1 MYSQQLENY
10 IQQAGQISG
19 LDPKQI
25 NLLNQSMSSY
35 LATFTKIIDGELAD
49 FPYDPLATSLQLLS
63 LSIALSET
71 NIDANTESIHY
82 LVAMGLE
89 QSGELLARLQI
100 RNYINYP
107 PLSNDLWY
115 RLSLAFLHYMAGGF
129 RVQSVSVLH
138 HLQRIRD
145 EINEGDWKQEY
156 IDATKSFESLFRG
169 RYISKPINRWEN
181 LLFGSTEPDDIQE
194 RRIFHLSRH
203 IQNRRRIALTDLGL
217 GAESEWLKRRGITD
231 ISAIGFWKKY
241 LENLEIRGY
250 TNFTEEQIG
259 SGFENWLIPNNDLV
273 AILPTGS
280 GKTLIGELKT
290 SLTLAQGGQTIWI
303 SPMRVLIRQVKK
315 DFKRAFRDTGV
326 NVEELP
332 VTEDLIPLYTDAFPQ
347 TKTAAVTTPEKL
359 AALLRNRSDVIK
371 NVKLVVLDEAQIIF
385 DPNRGATIEYVLQEL
400 NRIVPECSFV
410 LLSAFA
416 DKREKLTTFVSRLRQ
431 HPPME
436 LTSENRPTRRIYGVI
451 TNRTNN
457 GFALPTIQ
465 VYPAGAEIH
474 QGKLKSAI
482 SINLKQTLSQSKI
495 KDIEIAQSI
504 IKSLV
509 STSVRAVMFV
519 NSRISANSQ
528 AKQLANSIVKKAS
541 LPELDIARL
550 KVELGRTSII
560 ETTSEKGV
568 APHHAGL
575 AKLEQYFVEKWTQDQ
590 VINIV
595 VATPTLAQGVNL
607 PFDLAV
613 LTFLK
618 RQNKRRKSN
627 DPIPTTEILNMIG
640 RAGRAGQ
647 VSDGL
652 CLISMK
658 TSSAKRPIDTLN
670 SARQYFFQQILPSQ
684 EFIGLS
690 RLLQVANKANISQPD
705 WVYELSDLEFSETQ
719 SLISFALSAIQ
730 AQDVKAGLLSRLS
743 LFPSMQ
749 DFQEEQSEVVTQLE
763 ALIQNALDQCQND
776 NELLQAVT
784 RTGMPIEMLRYFFAT
799 LRQNNLQSDNLFDQV
814 DNIVQD
820 ALELCQSRSWLQ
832 SLLDRKKLSDVI
844 LAIKKWRHGESY
856 KQIEDTLNWGR
867 SENEKQIN
875 ICRFF
880 NHDISLYAQFWG
892 AFAICAEYVL
902 ENQQTRNQIAR
913 FQTFVREGVSN
924 MVELEWLN
932 KIGGLDRVLAHRI
945 AENMDTSFIDE
956 QNPGG
961 FIQRQIELWKNR
973 NDLIPLEITNL
984 DLLKALNGVL
994 NEL

>member
-10 IQQAGQISG
+10 IQQASQISG

-35 LATFTKIIDGELAD
+35 LATLARIVNGELAD
-49 FPYDPLATSLQLLS
+49 FPYDPLATSLSLLS

-71 NIDANTESIHY
+71 NIDTDTGSIHY

-100 RNYINYP
+100 RKYTSYP

-115 RLSLAFLHYMAGGF
+115 RLALAFLHYMAGGF
-129 RVQSVSVLH
+129 RVQSLSALH
-138 HLQRIRD
+138 HLQKIRD
-145 EINEGDWKQEY
+145 DIDESDGKQEY

-169 RYISKPINRWEN
+169 RYISKPISRWEN
-181 LLFGSTEPDDIQE
+181 LLFGNSQPDDIQE
-194 RRIFHLSRH
+194 RRIFHLSRQ
-203 IQNRRRIALTDLGL
+203 IQDRRRIALTDLGL
-217 GAESEWLKRRGITD
+217 DAEAEWLKRRGIAND
-231 ISAIGFWKKY
+231 SAVDFWKKY

-259 SGFENWLIPNNDLV
+259 SGFENWLIPNSDLV

-290 SLTLAQGGQTIWI
+290 ALTLAQGGQTIWI

-315 DFKRAFRDTGV
+315 DFRRAFRDTGV

-332 VTEDLIPLYTDAFPQ
+332 ITEDLIPLYTDLFPQ

-371 NVKLVVLDEAQIIF
+371 NIKLVVLDEAQIIF
-385 DPNRGATIEYVLQEL
+385 DPNRGATIEYVLQEI
-400 NRIVPECSFV
+400 NRLVPECSFV

-431 HPPME
+431 HRPIE

-451 TNRTNN
+451 TNRMNN
-457 GFALPTIQ
+457 GAVSPTIQ
-465 VYPAGAEIH
+465 VYPTGIEVR

-482 SINLKQTLSQSKI
+482 SINLKQKLSQSKI

-509 STSVRAVMFV
+509 STSIRAVMFV

-528 AKQLANSIVKKAS
+528 ARQLANSIDKKVS
-541 LPELDIARL
+541 LPELDVARL
-550 KVELGRTSII
+550 KVELGRNSII

-575 AKLEQYFVEKWTQDQ
+575 AKLEQYLVEKWTQDQ
-590 VINIV
+590 VVNIV

-618 RQNKRRKSN
+618 RQNTRRQSY
-627 DPIPTTEILNMIG
+627 DPIPATEILNMIG

-658 TSSAKRPIDTLN
+658 TGRTKRPIDTLN
-670 SARQYFFQQILPSQ
+670 SARQYFFQQVLPSQ

-705 WVYELSDLEFSETQ
+705 WVYELSDLEFPETQ

-730 AQDVKAGLLSRLS
+730 SQDVKAGLLSRLS

-749 DFQEEQSEVVTQLE
+749 DFQEEQSEVVIQLE
-763 ALIQNALDQCQND
+763 TLIQNTLKQCQDDND
-776 NELLQAVT
+776 LLQAVT
-784 RTGMPIEMLRYFFAT
+784 RTGMPIEVLKYYFAV
-799 LRQNNLQSDNLFDQV
+799 LRQNSLHSDNLFDQV
-814 DNIVQD
+814 DDIVQS
-820 ALELCQSRSWLQ
+820 ALELCQGRSWLQ
-832 SLLDRKKLSDVI
+832 SLLEKKELGDVI

-856 KQIEDTLNWGR
+856 KQIEDALNWGR

-875 ICRFF
+875 ICKFF

-902 ENQQTRNQIAR
+902 ENQQIKNQIAR
-913 FQTFVREGVSN
+913 FQTFVREGISN
-924 MVELEWLN
+924 TVELEWLN
-932 KIGGLDRVLAHRI
+932 KIGGLDRVLAHRL

-961 FIQRQIELWKNR
+961 YIQRQIELWQNR
-973 NDLIPLEITNL
+973 NDLIPIEITNL
-984 DLLKALNGVL
+984 DLLKALYGVL
-994 NEL
+994 NDL

>member
-10 IQQAGQISG
+10 VQQASQISG
-19 LDPKQI
+19 LDSKQI
-25 NLLNQSMSSY
+25 NLLNQSMCSY
-35 LATFTKIIDGELAD
+35 LATLAKIIDGELAD

-71 NIDANTESIHY
+71 TTDADTESIHY
-82 LVAMGLE
+82 LVGMGLE

-100 RNYINYP
+100 RNYTNYP
-107 PLSNDLWY
+107 PLGNDLWY

-129 RVQSVSVLH
+129 RVQSVSALH

-145 EINEGDWKQEY
+145 EIDEGDWKQEY
-156 IDATKSFESLFRG
+156 IDATRSLELLFRG
-169 RYISKPINRWEN
+169 RYISRATSRWEN
-181 LLFGSTEPDDIQE
+181 IIFGSSEPEDVHE
-194 RRIFHLSRH
+194 RRMFHLSRR
-203 IQNRRRIALTDLGL
+203 IQDRRRVALTDLGL
-217 GAESEWLKRRGITD
+217 GTEAEWLKRRD
-231 ISAIGFWKKY
+231 IANGGAIDFWKKY
-241 LENLEIRGY
+241 LDNLETRGY

-259 SGFENWLIPNNDLV
+259 SGFESWLIPNNDLV
-273 AILPTGS
+273 AVLPTGS

-290 SLTLAQGGQTIWI
+290 ALTLAQGGQTIWI

-315 DFKRAFRDTGV
+315 DFRRAFRDTGV

-332 VTEDLIPLYTDAFPQ
+332 ITEDLIPLYTDEFPQ
-347 TKTAAVTTPEKL
+347 TKTASVSTPEKL

-385 DPNRGATIEYVLQEL
+385 DPNRGATIEYVLQEI

-431 HPPME
+431 SQPME
-436 LTSENRPTRRIYGVI
+436 LTSENRPTRRIYGVV
-451 TNRTNN
+451 TNRINN
-457 GFALPTIQ
+457 GFVSPTIQ
-465 VYPAGAEIH
+465 VYPTDPEIR
-474 QGKLKSAI
+474 QGKIESVI
-482 SINLKQTLSQSKI
+482 SINLKQTLPQSKI

-509 STSVRAVMFV
+509 STSIRAVMFV

-528 AKQLANSIVKKAS
+528 AKRLADSIDKKIS

-550 KVELGRTSII
+550 NVELGRTSII
-560 ETTSEKGV
+560 ENTSEKGV

-575 AKLEQYFVEKWTQDQ
+575 TKLEQYIVEKWTQDQ

-607 PFDLAV
+607 PFDLAI

-618 RQNKRRKSN
+618 RQNKRENTS
-627 DPIPTTEILNMIG
+627 DPIPTTDILNMIG

-658 TSSAKRPIDTLN
+658 TGRTKRPIDTLN
-670 SARQYFFQQILPSQ
+670 SARRYFFQQVLPSQ

-690 RLLQVANKANISQPD
+690 KLLQVASKANISQPD
-705 WVYELSDLEFSETQ
+705 WIFELSDLEFPETQ
-719 SLISFALSAIQ
+719 SLISFVLSAVQ
-730 AQDVKAGLLSRLS
+730 VQDVKASLLSRLN

-749 DFQEEQSEVVTQLE
+749 DFQEEQSEVVAQLE
-763 ALIQNALDQCQND
+763 SLIQNTLNQCQDDND
-776 NELLQAVT
+776 LLQAIT
-784 RTGMPIEMLRYFFAT
+784 RTGMPLEVLRYYFSI
-799 LRQNNLQSDNLFDQV
+799 LRQSNLQPDNLFDQV
-814 DNIVQD
+814 DSIVQG
-820 ALELCQSRSWLQ
+820 AFELCQSRSWLQ
-832 SLLDRKKLSDVI
+832 SLLGKKELKDII
-844 LAIKKWRHGESY
+844 LAIKKWRHGESF
-856 KQIEDTLNWGR
+856 KQIEDELNWGR

-875 ICRFF
+875 ISRFF

-902 ENQQTRNQIAR
+902 DNQPIRNQIAR
-913 FQTFVREGVSN
+913 FQTFIREGVSN

-932 KIGGLDRVLAHRI
+932 KIGGLDRVLAHRL
-945 AENMDTSFIDE
+945 AENIDTSIIDE

-961 FIQRQIELWKNR
+961 FIKRQIELWQNR
-973 NDLIPLEITNL
+973 NDLIPIEITNL
-984 DLLKALNGVL
+984 DVLKALNGVL